1 MSCVCGK
8 YDERMVHM
16 YEKCAFLFGAL
27 IAVEG
32 TETGLL
38 SKLAE
43 YGILGVMLA
52 LMIYKDWKNEQFLQK
67 LINDLKKSLDKM
79 SDTIDKKIK

>member
-1 MSCVCGK
+1 
-8 YDERMVHM
+8 M

>member
-1 MSCVCGK
+1 
-8 YDERMVHM
+8 M

-27 IAVEG
+27 ITVEG
-32 TETGLL
+32 TEQGLL

>member
-1 MSCVCGK
+1 
-8 YDERMVHM
+8 M

-32 TETGLL
+32 TEQGLL

-43 YGILGVMLA
+43 YGILGIMLA

-67 LINDLKKSLDKM
+67 LINDLKRSLDKM

>member
-1 MSCVCGK
+1 
-8 YDERMVHM
+8 M

-32 TETGLL
+32 TEQGLL

-43 YGILGVMLA
+43 YGVLGIMLA

-67 LINDLKKSLDKM
+67 LINDLKRSLDKM

>member
-1 MSCVCGK
+1 
-8 YDERMVHM
+8 M

-32 TETGLL
+32 TEQGLL

-43 YGILGVMLA
+43 YGVLGIMLA

-67 LINDLKKSLDKM
+67 LINDLKRSLDKM
-79 SDTIDKKIK
+79 SDTIDKKIR

>member
-1 MSCVCGK
+1 
-8 YDERMVHM
+8 MVHM

>member
-1 MSCVCGK
+1 
-8 YDERMVHM
+8 M
-16 YEKCAFLFGAL
+16 YEKFAFLCGAL

-32 TETGLL
+32 TEQGLL

-43 YGILGVMLA
+43 YGILGIMLA

-67 LINDLKKSLDKM
+67 LINDLKRSLDKM

>member
-1 MSCVCGK
+1 
-8 YDERMVHM
+8 M

-32 TETGLL
+32 TEQGLL

-52 LMIYKDWKNEQFLQK
+52 LMVYKDWKNEQFLQK

>member
-1 MSCVCGK
+1 
-8 YDERMVHM
+8 M

-32 TETGLL
+32 TEQGLL